1 MDLPLKPSIQPN
13 QASDEKRYSYP
24 GSENRRKPITKDDK
38 HSGYGRLEREN
49 KKNAESLARI
59 FGLNG
64 SKAEGGDVL
73 NQMRGM
79 LKDYSDEG
87 LDSTKLVHDIRDE

>member
-1 MDLPLKPSIQPN
+1 MDLPLNPNIQPN
-13 QASDEKRYSYP
+13 HASDEKRYSYP

-59 FGLNG
+59 FGLTVP
-64 SKAEGGDVL
+64 KTEGDVL

>member
-1 MDLPLKPSIQPN
+1 MDLPLNPNIQPN
-13 QASDEKRYSYP
+13 QASDEKRYSYQ

-64 SKAEGGDVL
+64 PKTEGDVL

-79 LKDYSDEG
+79 LKDYSDEE

>member
-1 MDLPLKPSIQPN
+1 MDLPLNPNIQPN

-38 HSGYGRLEREN
+38 RSGYVRLEREN

-59 FGLNG
+59 FGLT
-64 SKAEGGDVL
+64 KAEGDVL

-79 LKDYSDEG
+79 LKDYSDERTTLMKG
-87 LDSTKLVHDIRDE
+87 

>member
-1 MDLPLKPSIQPN
+1 MDLPLNPNIQPN

-38 HSGYGRLEREN
+38 HSGYVRLEREN
-49 KKNAESLARI
+49 KKNAESLAKI

-64 SKAEGGDVL
+64 PTEGDVL

>member
-1 MDLPLKPSIQPN
+1 MDLPLNPNIQPN

-38 HSGYGRLEREN
+38 RSGYGGRLEREN
-49 KKNAESLARI
+49 KKNAESLAKI

-64 SKAEGGDVL
+64 PKTEGDVL

>member
-1 MDLPLKPSIQPN
+1 MDLPLNPNIQPN
-13 QASDEKRYSYP
+13 QASDEKRYNYP
-24 GSENRRKPITKDDK
+24 GSENRRKHITKDDK

-49 KKNAESLARI
+49 KKNSESLARI

-64 SKAEGGDVL
+64 PKTEGDVL

>member
-1 MDLPLKPSIQPN
+1 MDLPLNPNIQPN
-13 QASDEKRYSYP
+13 QASDEKRYIYP
-24 GSENRRKPITKDDK
+24 DSENRRKPITKDDK
-38 HSGYGRLEREN
+38 RSGYVRLEREN
-49 KKNAESLARI
+49 KKNAESLAKI

-64 SKAEGGDVL
+64 PKTEGDVL

>member
-1 MDLPLKPSIQPN
+1 MDLPLNPNIQPN

-24 GSENRRKPITKDDK
+24 GSENRRKLISKEDK
-38 HSGYGRLEREN
+38 RSGYVRLEREN
-49 KKNAESLARI
+49 KKNAESLAKI

-64 SKAEGGDVL
+64 PKTEGDVL

>member
-1 MDLPLKPSIQPN
+1 MDLPLNPNIQPN
-13 QASDEKRYSYP
+13 QASDEKRYSYR
-24 GSENRRKPITKDDK
+24 GSENSRKPITKDDK
-38 HSGYGRLEREN
+38 HSGYVRLERQN
-49 KKNAESLARI
+49 KKNAESLAKI

-64 SKAEGGDVL
+64 PKTEGDVL

-87 LDSTKLVHDIRDE
+87 LDSTKMVHDIRDE

>member
-1 MDLPLKPSIQPN
+1 MDLPLNPNIQPN
-13 QASDEKRYSYP
+13 QTSDEKRYSYP
-24 GSENRRKPITKDDK
+24 GSEYRRKPITKDDK

-64 SKAEGGDVL
+64 PKTEGDVL

-79 LKDYSDEG
+79 LKDYSDEE

>member
-1 MDLPLKPSIQPN
+1 MDLPLNPNIQHN
-13 QASDEKRYSYP
+13 QASDEKRYIYP
-24 GSENRRKPITKDDK
+24 DSENRRKPITKDDK
-38 HSGYGRLEREN
+38 RSGYVRLEREN
-49 KKNAESLARI
+49 KKNAESLAKI

-64 SKAEGGDVL
+64 PKTEGDVL

>member
-1 MDLPLKPSIQPN
+1 MDLPLNSNIQPN
-13 QASDEKRYSYP
+13 QASDEKRYIYP
-24 GSENRRKPITKDDK
+24 DSENRRKPITKDDK
-38 HSGYGRLEREN
+38 RSGYVMLEREN
-49 KKNAESLARI
+49 KKNAESLAKI

-64 SKAEGGDVL
+64 PKTEGDVL

>member
-1 MDLPLKPSIQPN
+1 
-13 QASDEKRYSYP
+13 
-24 GSENRRKPITKDDK
+24 
-38 HSGYGRLEREN
+38 
-49 KKNAESLARI
+49 
-59 FGLNG
+59 
-64 SKAEGGDVL
+64 VL

>member
-1 MDLPLKPSIQPN
+1 MDLPLNPNIQPN
-13 QASDEKRYSYP
+13 QASDEKRYIYP
-24 GSENRRKPITKDDK
+24 DSENRRKPITKDDK
-38 HSGYGRLEREN
+38 RSGYGRLEREN
-49 KKNAESLARI
+49 KKNAESLAKI

-64 SKAEGGDVL
+64 PKTEGDVL

>member
-1 MDLPLKPSIQPN
+1 MDLPLNPNIQPN

-24 GSENRRKPITKDDK
+24 GSENRRKHITKDDK

-49 KKNAESLARI
+49 KKNSESLAKI

-64 SKAEGGDVL
+64 PKTENSNESEK
-73 NQMRGM
+73 
-79 LKDYSDEG
+79 
-87 LDSTKLVHDIRDE
+87 

>member
-1 MDLPLKPSIQPN
+1 MDLPLNPNIQPN
-13 QASDEKRYSYP
+13 QTSDEKRYSYP

-38 HSGYGRLEREN
+38 HSGYVRLEREN
-49 KKNAESLARI
+49 KKNAESLAKI

-64 SKAEGGDVL
+64 PKTEGDVL

>member
-1 MDLPLKPSIQPN
+1 
-13 QASDEKRYSYP
+13 
-24 GSENRRKPITKDDK
+24 
-38 HSGYGRLEREN
+38 LEREN

-59 FGLNG
+59 FGLNVP
-64 SKAEGGDVL
+64 KTEGDVL

-87 LDSTKLVHDIRDE
+87 LDSTKLVHDVRDE